1 MYHFVHA
8 RVSLHPFAT
17 KNSIIRNLM
26 GKISLYVWGLGW
38 GCGWWVG
45 GLYVHTLVKNL
56 LIKFLMMLF
65 LVAKGCKFD
74 SCFVSYSS
82 ENESESLST
91 DQSPI
96 LDMTPF
102 LLQLLTD
109 FQCPAP
115 EFSVGFYTII
125 HLGYFCLALA

>member
-1 MYHFVHA
+1 MRRIVTLQK
-8 RVSLHPFAT
+8 SNLHPFAT

-26 GKISLYVWGLGW
+26 SKISLGFGVW

-74 SCFVSYSS
+74 SCETACMEMNS
-82 ENESESLST
+82 
-91 DQSPI
+91 
-96 LDMTPF
+96 
-102 LLQLLTD
+102 
-109 FQCPAP
+109 
-115 EFSVGFYTII
+115 
-125 HLGYFCLALA
+125 